1 MRRFT
6 VLIAA
11 LAAMLV
17 VLAGCGSS
25 ETNDYRGDV
34 KEVQEKY
41 FPDLQK
47 YSTDATSNM
56 NTDPAA
62 ASAALDQLSATAK
75 KMSDEIKAIDA
86 PDDKQQLADQL
97 VGAYSTLS
105 SAATDLKTALASD
118 PPDLEAVNAAI
129 EGFNKAS
136 QDESTAV
143 NAFNDAE

>member
-97 VGAYSTLS
+97 VGAYPTL
-105 SAATDLKTALASD
+105 
-118 PPDLEAVNAAI
+118 
-129 EGFNKAS
+129 
-136 QDESTAV
+136 
-143 NAFNDAE
+143 